1 MYTRGARGKK
11 HKSNNSNLMA
21 KYVDGFVLVVKERD
35 LPAYKK
41 MAKEGARVW
50 KKYGA
55 LEYKECV
62 SEDIRPKM
70 MGMPPLFPKMTNLKR
85 GEVVIF
91 SFIVFKSRKHRDQVN
106 AKVMEDPAMD
116 SEVWKDKP
124 MPVDMG
130 RMAYGGF
137 EVFVEA

>member
-1 MYTRGARGKK
+1 
-11 HKSNNSNLMA
+11 MA
-21 KYVDGFVLVVKERD
+21 KYVDGYVLVVKEKD
-35 LPAYKK
+35 LAAYKK

-55 LEYKECV
+55 LDYKECV

-70 MGMPPLFPKMTNLKR
+70 TGMKPLFPKMTNLKR

-91 SFIVFKSRKHRDQVN
+91 SFVVFKSRKHRDQVN
-106 AKVMEDPAMD
+106 AKVMNDPDMGAD
-116 SEVWKDKP
+116 NWKDKP
-124 MPVDMG
+124 IPFDMK

-137 EVFVEA
+137 EVLVEA